1 MSRDGSGTRAVLLAS
16 RYVARC
22 AACRGVVAKGQEC
35 AWVADLKRVWHPRCY
50 YGVVTEHR
58 RNTKHLPLPAPPE
71 SDVPDIVRQSRKATL
86 EEVDQLMGDP
96 LVDEVVRAFK
106 LDPTSL
112 RISERGVA

>member
-1 MSRDGSGTRAVLLAS
+1 
-16 RYVARC
+16 
-22 AACRGVVAKGQEC
+22 
-35 AWVADLKRVWHPRCY
+35 
-50 YGVVTEHR
+50 
-58 RNTKHLPLPAPPE
+58 
-71 SDVPDIVRQSRKATL
+71 VPDIVRQSRKATL